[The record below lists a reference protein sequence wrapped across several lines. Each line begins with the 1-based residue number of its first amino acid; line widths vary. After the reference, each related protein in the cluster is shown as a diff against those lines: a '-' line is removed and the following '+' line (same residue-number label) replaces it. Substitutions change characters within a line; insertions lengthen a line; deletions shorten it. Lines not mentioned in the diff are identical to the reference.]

1 MLFTIMAVVGTG
13 MMITGGAMEHQDKK
27 TENKKEEISKMSP
40 QEQVDELAK
49 LNGLDKEQVDQI
61 KDLLKKAGIE

>member
-1 MLFTIMAVVGTG
+1 MLFGAMIVIGSSMVV
-13 MMITGGAMEHQDKK
+13 TGGFMEHQDKK
-27 TENKKEEISKMSP
+27 TEKKKEEISKMSP

-49 LNGLDKEQVDQI
+49 LNGLDKEQVDEI